1 VAKVIVWGS
10 LKPHTGGRATV
21 EIEARNVQ
29 ELLARLGETYPGLQ
43 TQLKRGVSVSID
55 GLIYREGWLEP
66 LKPDS
71 EVFLLPRMVGG

>member
-1 VAKVIVWGS
+1 MARVVLWGS
-10 LKPHTGGRATV
+10 LKPHTGGKLEV
-21 EIEARNVQ
+21 EVEARNVG

-43 TQLKRGVSVSID
+43 SQIKRGVSVSID

-71 EVFLLPRMVGG
+71 EVFLLPRMTGG

>member
-1 VAKVIVWGS
+1 MAKVVLWGS
-10 LKPHTGGRATV
+10 LKPHVGGKSTV
-21 EIEARNVQ
+21 EIEARNVG

-43 TQLKRGVSVSID
+43 SQIKRGVSVSID

-71 EVFLLPRMVGG
+71 EVYLLPRMTGG

>member
-1 VAKVIVWGS
+1 MATVIVWGS
-10 LKPHTGGRATV
+10 LKPHTGGKTSV

-43 TQLKRGVSVSID
+43 TQIKRGVSVSID

-71 EVFLLPRMVGG
+71 EVFLLPRMQGG

>member
-1 VAKVIVWGS
+1 MAKVVLWGS
-10 LKPHTGGRATV
+10 LKPHAGGKSTV
-21 EIEARNVQ
+21 EIEARNVG

-43 TQLKRGVSVSID
+43 SQIKRGVSVSID

-71 EVFLLPRMVGG
+71 EVYLLPRMTGG

>member
-1 VAKVIVWGS
+1 MAKVIVWGS
-10 LKPHTGGRATV
+10 LKPHTGGKTTV

-43 TQLKRGVSVSID
+43 SQIKRGVSVSID

-66 LKPDS
+66 LKADS
-71 EVFLLPRMVGG
+71 EVFLLPRMTGG

>member
-1 VAKVIVWGS
+1 MARVVLWGS
-10 LKPHTGGRATV
+10 LRPHTGGKLEV
-21 EIEARNVQ
+21 DIEARNVG

-43 TQLKRGVSVSID
+43 SQIKRGVSVSID

-71 EVFLLPRMVGG
+71 EVFLLPRMTGG

>member
-1 VAKVIVWGS
+1 MARVVLWGS
-10 LKPHTGGRATV
+10 LKPHTGGKLEV
-21 EIEARNVQ
+21 DIEARNVG

-43 TQLKRGVSVSID
+43 HQIKRGVSVSID

-71 EVFLLPRMVGG
+71 EVFLLPRMTGG

>member
-1 VAKVIVWGS
+1 VAKVILWGS
-10 LKPHTGGRATV
+10 LKPHTGGKSEV

-29 ELLARLGETYPGLQ
+29 ELLARLGDTYPGLQ
-43 TQLKRGVSVSID
+43 SQIKRGVSVSID

-71 EVFLLPRMVGG
+71 EVFLLPRMTGG

>member
-1 VAKVIVWGS
+1 MATVVLWGS
-10 LKPHTGGRATV
+10 LKPHTGGKISV
-21 EIEARNVQ
+21 EVEARNVQ

-43 TQLKRGVSVSID
+43 TQIKRGVSVSID

-71 EVFLLPRMVGG
+71 EVFLLPRMQGG

>member
-1 VAKVIVWGS
+1 MARVVLWGS
-10 LKPHTGGRATV
+10 LKPHTGGKLEV
-21 EIEARNVQ
+21 DVEARNVG

-43 TQLKRGVSVSID
+43 SQIKRGVSVSID

-71 EVFLLPRMVGG
+71 EVFLLPRMTGG

>member
-1 VAKVIVWGS
+1 MAKVIVWGS
-10 LKPHTGGRATV
+10 LKPHTGGKTAV

-66 LKPDS
+66 LTPDS

>member
-1 VAKVIVWGS
+1 MARVVLWGS
-10 LKPHTGGRATV
+10 LKPHTGGKL
-21 EIEARNVQ
+21 EIDIEARNVG

-43 TQLKRGVSVSID
+43 SQIKRGVSVSID

-71 EVFLLPRMVGG
+71 EVFLLPRMTGG

>member
-1 VAKVIVWGS
+1 MAKVVLWGS
-10 LKPHTGGRATV
+10 LKPHTGGKLEV
-21 EIEARNVQ
+21 DIEARNVG

-43 TQLKRGVSVSID
+43 GQIKRGVSVSID

-71 EVFLLPRMVGG
+71 EVFLLPRMTGG

>member
-1 VAKVIVWGS
+1 MVKVVVWGS
-10 LKPHTGGRATV
+10 LKPHTGGQSTV
-21 EIEARNVQ
+21 EIEARNVG

-43 TQLKRGVSVSID
+43 NQIKRGVSVSID

-71 EVFLLPRMVGG
+71 EVYLLPRMQGG

>member
-1 VAKVIVWGS
+1 MARVILWGS
-10 LKPHTGGRATV
+10 LKPHTGGKLEV
-21 EIEARNVQ
+21 EVEARNVG

-43 TQLKRGVSVSID
+43 SQIKRGVSVSID

-71 EVFLLPRMVGG
+71 EVFLLPRMTGG

>member
-1 VAKVIVWGS
+1 MARVVLWGS
-10 LKPHTGGRATV
+10 LKPHTGGKLEV
-21 EIEARNVQ
+21 DIEARNVG

-43 TQLKRGVSVSID
+43 SQIKRGVSVSID

-71 EVFLLPRMVGG
+71 EVFLLPRMTGG